1 MTKVS
6 NLNRSVLALLIL
18 LAASICVPAQE
29 SVTRRRQVVSF
40 AAPEADITINEQFA
54 NSFLDAIF
62 NNLKEPSVTLNR
74 GDQSGESGCQ
84 SIAVLKREVGGVR
97 TTVHF
102 ESGRI
107 AAPLAFAGSYYSS
120 LLGCIQF
127 EGSANAIVNLEF
139 DRGRQALIGR
149 VRVEEVHLTN
159 VPSMV
164 SGSLLSLAQSA
175 IDARYNPFMIL
186 TLDQLSPRVPI
197 APAGGA
203 IRLRA
208 KEIRPEISP
217 GLLRLKIVYEFA
229 AAP

>member
-1 MTKVS
+1 MIRVS
-6 NLNRSVLALLIL
+6 NLNRPVLALLIL
-18 LAASICVPAQE
+18 VAGSICVPAQE
-29 SVTRRRQVVSF
+29 SVTRRRQVASS

-62 NNLKEPSVTLNR
+62 DNLKEPSVTLNR
-74 GDQSGESGCQ
+74 GDQSGQYGCQ
-84 SIAVLKREVGGVR
+84 SVAVLKREVGGVR

-102 ESGRI
+102 DTGRVM
-107 AAPLAFAGSYYSS
+107 APLAFAGSYYSS

-127 EGSANAIVNLEF
+127 EGSANAIINLEF

-149 VRVEEVHLTN
+149 VRVEEVRLTN
-159 VPSMV
+159 VPPLV

-175 IDARYNPFMIL
+175 IDARYNPFTIL
-186 TLDQLSPRVPI
+186 TLDQLSARVPI

-203 IRLRA
+203 LRLRA
-208 KEIRPEISP
+208 KEIHPEVSP
-217 GLLRLKIVYEFA
+217 GLLHLKIVYEFV

>member
-1 MTKVS
+1 MTKVL

-18 LAASICVPAQE
+18 VAASICVPAQE
-29 SVTRRRQVVSF
+29 SVTRRRQVVSS

-74 GDQSGESGCQ
+74 GDQSGQSGCA
-84 SIAVLKREVGGVR
+84 SVAVLKREVGGVR

-102 ESGRI
+102 DSGRVM
-107 AAPLAFAGSYYSS
+107 APLAFAGSYYSS

-127 EGSANAIVNLEF
+127 EGSANAIINLEF

-149 VRVEEVHLTN
+149 VRVEEVRLTN
-159 VPSMV
+159 VPPLV

-175 IDARYNPFMIL
+175 IDVRYNPFTIL
-186 TLDQLSPRVPI
+186 TLDQLSARVPI

-203 IRLRA
+203 LRLRA

-217 GLLRLKIVYEFA
+217 GLLHLKIVYEFVG
-229 AAP
+229 AP